1 MNKIESSKILPMKK
15 VDIRG
20 FSHQAALL
28 SILMAYDQC
37 KPWICNNFIQ
47 IFSLKN
53 LSSSWRS
60 GTVDFFYMDYDDFRN
75 YEFTANPWIRWFEI
89 PVQLIYNSQFN
100 IIDFIIENIKRD
112 YYLYIE
118 IDTYYIPYYS
128 DYQKK
133 HRIHWMYVYGFD
145 AEKSTINC
153 LDNFAGGIFKMKNIE
168 TKYIQEGFNGSWI
181 NYEKQLKNEK
191 ELSKE
196 DKIGPSIGLFQV
208 IPYNEEKDN
217 SEIYKLNIPR
227 ITCLLKNY
235 LSRTEQLMQY
245 RYSEYYIYGI
255 SVYNELIKFTTT
267 GWSADKLVDVR
278 GFCSMR
284 DHKALMLWR
293 LRFLQEERKID
304 LEEIIEGYM
313 EIYELMSK
321 SIMIIVKHNYS
332 AIRKQKSLEYV
343 EKYLKKCEKQEEL
356 LLIRLIEVLNSVID

>member
-1 MNKIESSKILPMKK
+1 MSKPDILLLDEPTNHLDITAIEWLEKYLKCYPKSVVIVSHDRMFIDRIVNKVYEIEY
-15 VDIRG
+15 
-20 FSHQAALL
+20 A
-28 SILMAYDQC
+28 SIKEY
-37 KPWICNNFIQ
+37 KGNY
-47 IFSLKN
+47 
-53 LSSSWRS
+53 
-60 GTVDFFYMDYDDFRN
+60 TDF
-75 YEFTANPWIRWFEI
+75 EK
-89 PVQLIYNSQFN
+89 Q
-100 IIDFIIENIKRD
+100 KR
-112 YYLYIE
+112 
-118 IDTYYIPYYS
+118 
-128 DYQKK
+128 
-133 HRIHWMYVYGFD
+133 
-145 AEKSTINC
+145 
-153 LDNFAGGIFKMKNIE
+153 
-168 TKYIQEGFNGSWI
+168 I

-245 RYSEYYIYGI
+245 RYSEYYGI